1 MVKDSEIGNIA
12 AIGPGRPPALF
23 EIPKTRCQSMS
34 GLGASVRTSESCERC
49 PVGRRERWDRSI
61 PKAHSGERGVHD
73 QTHAC
78 RVKSSTTVRMRKR
91 RPMTSVSITKSSDQR
106 RF

>member
-23 EIPKTRCQSMS
+23 EIRKTPCQSMS
-34 GLGASVRTSESCERC
+34 GLVTSESCERC

-61 PKAHSGERGVHD
+61 PKFR
-73 QTHAC
+73 
-78 RVKSSTTVRMRKR
+78 
-91 RPMTSVSITKSSDQR
+91 
-106 RF
+106 